1 MLTFEDCI
9 ALSELTDEEIAAIA
23 EHEHLPMIVA
33 AELGNYLIHC
43 ADGVPRIKR
52 IIADDIIAAD
62 RRGNHRHALALK
74 LVLRHFVEHHA
85 AQVQRDE
92 TRRSKNDHV
101 VREFLRRVPRSG
113 AMQPPA
119 PARA

>member
-33 AELGNYLIHC
+33 AEFGNYLIHC

-52 IIADDIIAAD
+52 IIADDIVAAD
-62 RRGNHRHALALK
+62 RRGSHRHALVLK

-85 AQVQRDE
+85 AHVQHDE
-92 TRRSKNDHV
+92 TRRSKNDHI
-101 VREFLRRVPRSG
+101 VREFLRRVPATAAAR
-113 AMQPPA
+113 APV
-119 PARA
+119 PARV

>member
-33 AELGNYLIHC
+33 AELGNYLIHG

-52 IIADDIIAAD
+52 IIADDIVAAD
-62 RRGNHRHALALK
+62 RRGNHPHALALK
-74 LVLRHFVEHHA
+74 LVLRHFIEHHA
-85 AQVQRDE
+85 AHVQRGE
-92 TRRSKNDHV
+92 TRRSQNDHL
-101 VREFLRRVPRSG
+101 VREFLRRVPQSG
-113 AMQPPA
+113 ATRSPA
-119 PARA
+119 PARV